1 MHIVSYRDVDNACT
15 LLQIWSVAGAI
26 LDVTDTPKHIRMP
39 PLGIGTSL
47 GISTST
53 AGDWYKYKEGQKYT
67 IKKQQGE
74 LVFQLARQMN
84 IADVFQEK
92 NKKR

>member
-1 MHIVSYRDVDNACT
+1 MQIARPDDCVDNACT
-15 LLQIWSVAGAI
+15 FLQIWSVAGAI

-53 AGDWYKYKEGQKYT
+53 EGS
-67 IKKQQGE
+67 
-74 LVFQLARQMN
+74 R
-84 IADVFQEK
+84 
-92 NKKR
+92 